1 MAPSGLAFISSFT
14 TERCSSDV
22 PGGVCEQQLRM
33 DLISHSQ
40 NDNNNYNDYKSSF
53 FCCAESVGNYLLG
66 LKCAW

>member
-40 NDNNNYNDYKSSF
+40 NDNNYNDYKSSF
-53 FCCAESVGNYLLG
+53 FVALNPSVTIF
-66 LKCAW
+66 WD